1 MSEELNNEVMRR
13 AEVVL
18 QDLEKEISE
27 LPKAQVWC
35 CKNTDQIEDLINR
48 MEMFIESCYM
58 AMSGTID
65 KTRDMLGGMIEKAE
79 DEKIQAEGILYSL
92 KR

>member
-1 MSEELNNEVMRR
+1 MNEEINNEVIRR

-18 QDLEKEISE
+18 QELEKEILE
-27 LPKAQVWC
+27 LPRAQVWC

-48 MEMFIESCYM
+48 MEIFIENCYM

-65 KTRDMLGGMIEKAE
+65 KTRDMLGGMIEIAE
-79 DEKIQAEGILYSL
+79 EKKIEAESIMYSL